1 MLDGKIALVTG
12 ASRGIG
18 RAIALELAKHGAKVV
33 GTATTAEGA
42 KATSIA
48 TSAESDAARRCAVT
62 FPGAVSG
69 SNGTRKPCR
78 AVRAGDDRGEH
89 PEGAVAEGRADP
101 EPLGGPEPEE
111 KQREVAAAPE
121 EQHERRARDRPRED
135 LPGEHARGR
144 PLRRARRARVRP
156 PPEPGPDAR
165 EEARAAREAR
175 DDSERR
181 AAQLSARVK
190 ELEGRA
196 EMAEANLRTLLAAAK
211 GTGRDQ
217 AVGDTEMEAIL
228 GVLKGEQEA
237 RAEREASGS

>member
-1 MLDGKIALVTG
+1 VARQGGMGHDDAVNQESLERANAFLAAFAERAGPGELVELSP
-12 ASRGIG
+12 AEIG
-18 RAIALELAKHGAKVV
+18 REIGVAEPLA
-33 GTATTAEGA
+33 
-42 KATSIA
+42 
-48 TSAESDAARRCAVT
+48 AA
-62 FPGAVSG
+62 
-69 SNGTRKPCR
+69 R
-78 AVRAGDDRGEH
+78 AVRALLARRRLEAVDGSYRLLDARPIEPGER
-89 PEGAVAEGRADP
+89 EQVARPRRSAG
-101 EPLGGPEPEE
+101 
-111 KQREVAAAPE
+111 
-121 EQHERRARDRPRED
+121 RRARASGAVPRDTGRTTYSQIGREVVERTIE
-135 LPGEHARGR
+135 LGREVGTLRGQ
-144 PLRRARRARVRP
+144 LRT
-156 PPEPGPDAR
+156 AR